1 MQPLQLVEGSTGL
14 MARNYA
20 NISTAIWRNDGFRAL
35 SVAAQHAYLLLT
47 SQPDISAAGILSLN
61 AKRWS
66 RFAKGITTDEVVTAL
81 NELQDHKFVVFDTET
96 EELLVRSFVRWDGG
110 YGNPKRRPVIL
121 RAAEEI
127 ESGTL
132 RRWLA
137 AEFRRLELPTDSL
150 DDSDTDSLS
159 ASQREPP
166 EEDMDDELF
175 SLGNRLSD
183 SQSGGVSPSGGV
195 VVTKALDVSTATHNS
210 TTRMPHAP
218 SQATASPRARPD
230 QGTRLP
236 EDWFDT
242 DDGERGAAWA
252 KENYPHVSLAEEKL
266 KFTNHWLSK
275 TGKDATKRNWYRTF
289 QNWVMEANR
298 RQSPAARKN
307 EQPRSGSRPGYVR
320 MKNSHSPDRD
330 YSEDY

>member
-1 MQPLQLVEGSTGL
+1 

-35 SVAAQHAYLLLT
+35 SIAAQHAYLMLT

-66 RFAKGITTDEVVTAL
+66 RFAKGITTDDVVAAL

-121 RAAEEI
+121 RAAAEI

-132 RRWLA
+132 QRWLA

-150 DDSDTDSLS
+150 DDSDPDSLS
-159 ASQREPP
+159 GSEPD
-166 EEDMDDELF
+166 DMDDGLF
-175 SLGNRLSD
+175 PQGNSLSG
-183 SQSGGVSPSGGV
+183 SQSPSDGV
-195 VVTKALDVSTATHNS
+195 VVTKGLVVVPPTHN
-210 TTRMPHAP
+210 TTTHNPQPP

-230 QGTRLP
+230 SGKRLP

-242 DDGERGAAWA
+242 EDGQRGIAWA
-252 KENYPHVSLAEEKL
+252 EKDYPLVNLAEERI
-266 KFTNHWLSK
+266 KFVNYWLAKS
-275 TGKDATKRNWYRTF
+275 GKDATKLSWYRTF
-289 QNWVMEANR
+289 QNWVIEANR
-298 RQSPAARKN
+298 RLPAIRDK
-307 EQPRSGSRPGYVR
+307 QPRSGSRGKQHDPY
-320 MKNSHSPDRD
+320 RD
-330 YSEDY
+330 PEDLSVYHTSKI